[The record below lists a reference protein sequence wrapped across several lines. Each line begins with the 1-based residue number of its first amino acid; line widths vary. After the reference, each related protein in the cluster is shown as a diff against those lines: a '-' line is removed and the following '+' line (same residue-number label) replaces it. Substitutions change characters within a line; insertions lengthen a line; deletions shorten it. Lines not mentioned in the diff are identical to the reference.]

1 MKKKIKWALGILCFI
16 IIVGIAVRILLKY
29 REERM
34 FGGIWMSGFQGKVIE
49 LDTKKKEM
57 VVEITSPGVAT
68 PDDTISLKKGDRFF
82 VEHYYSGTDA
92 YEGPLRPE
100 IGMNVSASF
109 WDDEQSRQE
118 NGELEER
125 NGLPCLRDVAMSE
138 IEQSGDGDRGDDRE
152 E

>member
-16 IIVGIAVRILLKY
+16 IVVGISIRILLKY
-29 REERM
+29 REESM
-34 FGGIWMSGFQGKVIE
+34 YGGMWMSHFQGKVIE

-57 VVEITSPGVAT
+57 VVEITSEGVGT

-82 VEHYYSGTDA
+82 VEHYYSAHASA

-100 IGMNVSASF
+100 IGMDVFAWF
-109 WDDEQSRQE
+109 WDEDQSRQE

-138 IEQSGDGDRGDDRE
+138 IE
-152 E
+152 

>member
-16 IIVGIAVRILLKY
+16 IVVGISIRILLKY
-29 REERM
+29 REESM
-34 FGGIWMSGFQGKVIE
+34 YGGSHMSGFNGTVVE

-57 VVEITSPGVAT
+57 VVEITSEGVDT

-92 YEGPLRPE
+92 YEGPLRPK
-100 IGMNVSASF
+100 IGMHVSASF
-109 WDDEQSRQE
+109 WDDQQSRQE

-138 IEQSGDGDRGDDRE
+138 IE
-152 E
+152 